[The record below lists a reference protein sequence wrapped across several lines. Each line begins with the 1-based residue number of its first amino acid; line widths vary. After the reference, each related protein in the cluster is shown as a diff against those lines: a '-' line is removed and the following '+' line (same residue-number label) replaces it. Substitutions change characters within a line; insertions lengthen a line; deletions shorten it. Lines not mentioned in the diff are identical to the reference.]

1 MRRCD
6 VNPDIE
12 AIEQVVRDAEEL
24 QSDVAGFTGL
34 LTEQVALV
42 NFTGI
47 RLRGREQVEKVMA
60 QALRTPLKDVL
71 TRNELLGVTFLRP
84 DVALAHLIKHVSDG
98 RTGALT
104 FVLVKDE
111 GAWRIALAQTTPV
124 VAS

>member
-1 MRRCD
+1 M
-6 VNPDIE
+6 NADIE

-24 QSDVAGFTGL
+24 QSDVDGFTGL
-34 LTEQVALV
+34 LTDEVSLI

-47 RLRGREQVEKVMA
+47 RLRGRDQVRKVMA

-71 TRNELLGVTFLRP
+71 TKNELLDITFLRP
-84 DVALAHLIKHVSDG
+84 DVALAALTKHVNDG

-124 VAS
+124 AAA